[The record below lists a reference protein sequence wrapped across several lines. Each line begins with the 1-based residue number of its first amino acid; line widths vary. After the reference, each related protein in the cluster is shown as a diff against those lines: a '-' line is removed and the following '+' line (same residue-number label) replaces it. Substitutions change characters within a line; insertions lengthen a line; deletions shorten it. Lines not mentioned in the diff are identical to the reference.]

1 MEPTPTAIHATLV
14 TRSCARCRVTLTGRR
29 GPSPR
34 LHPFS
39 TSPCCTSGRRRQQR
53 ACQCE
58 VAAVDVGSSP
68 DRRVSVPSAVL
79 DLAHA
84 GRVLSAAAT
93 TATATRCPRAPRS
106 HPSRWQLVETT
117 PVCNGRFAHPMATV
131 AATRERRARTLWCV
145 APHCTIHQPSSTS
158 PRLWRRPVGPPP
170 PGLWLGHI
178 HIHAG
183 HGGEHKGVACVSQ
196 RATGRR
202 GGDATFGQSTL
213 PQSSSQPP
221 LPMQLGRDAAGQ
233 WWLLWLTAMVS
244 CVG

>member
-1 MEPTPTAIHATLV
+1 MKPTPTAIHATLV

-58 VAAVDVGSSP
+58 VAAVDVGGSP
-68 DRRVSVPSAVL
+68 DRCVSVPSAVL

-106 HPSRWQLVETT
+106 HPSRLQLVETT

-158 PRLWRRPVGPPP
+158 TGLWRRPVGPPP
-170 PGLWLGHI
+170 PRFV
-178 HIHAG
+178 AG
-183 HGGEHKGVACVSQ
+183 PHPHPRGP
-196 RATGRR
+196 RR
-202 GGDATFGQSTL
+202 GAPRVSL
-213 PQSSSQPP
+213 ACRSEP
-221 LPMQLGRDAAGQ
+221 LEDAAATRRPDSQHSRSPRRSRRCRCSWGEM
-233 WWLLWLTAMVS
+233 LLGS
-244 CVG
+244 GGCYG